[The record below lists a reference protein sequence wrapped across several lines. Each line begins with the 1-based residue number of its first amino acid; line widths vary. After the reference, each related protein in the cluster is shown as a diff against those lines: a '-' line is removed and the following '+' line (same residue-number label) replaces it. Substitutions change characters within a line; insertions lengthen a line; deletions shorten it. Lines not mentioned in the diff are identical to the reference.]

1 MASAKKEAQKSL
13 GSVEDYI
20 NLSGLNQ
27 ERDLANQRYNTN
39 YNQYTT
45 KYNELLDKL
54 NTDREIAKK
63 DFGTGRSVIAENA
76 YLKNRSDLSDL
87 ASRGLSGGVAQLNK
101 LGNRMETGRQ
111 YSTLANTYYNRM
123 NELDAS
129 QKSGENDYNYNLE
142 MAQNDLNSILADVDA
157 REAAARNTYKAAV
170 AQLAEQIQARRDAN
184 ANAAAARAQ
193 TQKLANNQTV
203 LALNENLWG
212 KSWDDAVKYYNER
225 INKDGSLSKL
235 LGNPK
240 NAEAYLT
247 AIGMVK
253 PTTKTKITSTP
264 TVKSTSNMSTAG
276 KIASGVFTAL
286 NPQIGLG
293 LQNLYN
299 TTNKYLK

>member
-20 NLSGLNQ
+20 NLSGLNK
-27 ERDLANQRYNTN
+27 ERELANNMYNTN
-39 YNQYTT
+39 YSAYTNA
-45 KYNELLDKL
+45 YNDML
-54 NTDREIAKK
+54 NKINSDREAART
-63 DFGTGRSVIAENA
+63 DFGTGRSTIAENA

-87 ASRGLSGGVAQLNK
+87 ASRGLSGGVAQLSK

-111 YSTLANTYYNRM
+111 YSNLANTYYNRM

-129 QKSGENDYNYNLE
+129 QKSGENDYNYNVE
-142 MAQNDLNSILADVDA
+142 MAQNSLNSMLADIDA
-157 REAAARNTYKAAV
+157 REAAARNNYKAAV

-184 ANAAAARAQ
+184 WNASQALKQAEKQ
-193 TQKLANNQTV
+193 YNNETV

-247 AIGMVK
+247 SIGMVK
-253 PTTKTKITSTP
+253 PTTKITSTP
-264 TVKSTSNMSTAG
+264 TVKSTNKMSTAG
-276 KIASGVFTAL
+276 KVATGIVGAL

-299 TTNKYLK
+299 TANKYLK